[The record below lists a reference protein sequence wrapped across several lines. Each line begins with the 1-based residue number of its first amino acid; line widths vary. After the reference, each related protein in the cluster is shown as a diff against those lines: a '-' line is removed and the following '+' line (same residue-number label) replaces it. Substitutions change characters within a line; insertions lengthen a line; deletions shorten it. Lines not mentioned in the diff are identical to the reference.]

1 MSKTI
6 MRIRG
11 AWLNAHSEKGREELP
26 RPQRF
31 AANDDR
37 RLVRDVAP
45 TLGFAGVVVVTG
57 SKQLVLW

>member
-1 MSKTI
+1 MSTI
-6 MRIRG
+6 LMLIHG
-11 AWLNAHSEKGREELP
+11 AWLNAHGEKGRDELP

-31 AANDDR
+31 AADDDR

-45 TLGFAGVVVVTG
+45 ALGFAGVVVVTG